1 MASCL
6 YVTPNLK
13 AIRIVSY
20 EGLAATTERHRL
32 EIPGA
37 PAAECL
43 DPLGELDR
51 VPGLLGAIV
60 EMERGWPG
68 QVHLRFAAKVLS
80 RHRRVWFYWP
90 GESAIE
96 VVDRSR
102 LGTYWRLWAFITV
115 YRAIRRV
122 RNARWPFWERVQA

>member
-6 YVTPNLK
+6 YVTANLK
-13 AIRIVSY
+13 AVRVVSY

-32 EIPGA
+32 EIAPA

-43 DPLGELDR
+43 DPLGEIAR
-51 VPGLLGAIV
+51 APGLLGAIV

-68 QVHLRFAAKVLS
+68 QVHLRFASRVL
-80 RHRRVWFYWP
+80 RQGRRVWFYWP
-90 GESAIE
+90 DERAIE

-102 LGTYWRLWAFITV
+102 LATYWRLWT
-115 YRAIRRV
+115 
-122 RNARWPFWERVQA
+122 